1 MRPEDGRVSES
12 PDSLWDRDMT
22 RLKDQ
27 IARRRY
33 RVDAEAVAREILFKL
48 RMISAGRRSLVTDPP
63 NGQAPPGFRVAA
75 LAL

>member
-1 MRPEDGRVSES
+1 MRPDDRSASEPS
-12 PDSLWDRDMT
+12 ASLRDRDMT

-48 RMISAGRRSLVTDPP
+48 RMINAGRRSLLTDPP
-63 NGQAPPGFRVAA
+63 NGGQQVPPASE
-75 LAL
+75 

>member
-1 MRPEDGRVSES
+1 MRPDDGRASEPS
-12 PDSLWDRDMT
+12 ASLMDRDMT

-48 RMISAGRRSLVTDPP
+48 RMISAGRRSLLTDPP
-63 NGQAPPGFRVAA
+63 NGGHQAPAA
-75 LAL
+75 PE

>member
-1 MRPEDGRVSES
+1 
-12 PDSLWDRDMT
+12 MT

-48 RMISAGRRSLVTDPP
+48 RMISAGRRSLLTDPP
-63 NGQAPPGFRVAA
+63 NGGRQVPSAPE
-75 LAL
+75 